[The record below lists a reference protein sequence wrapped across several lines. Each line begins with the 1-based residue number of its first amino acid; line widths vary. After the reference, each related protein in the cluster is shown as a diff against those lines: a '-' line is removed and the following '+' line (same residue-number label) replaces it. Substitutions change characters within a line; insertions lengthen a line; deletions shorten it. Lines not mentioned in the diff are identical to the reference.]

1 MTMVRTMLGGT
12 WKPSSTC
19 ETIFSLKS
27 MILTFLDLWW
37 RRWQPGALIVLVS
50 LLQVVHR
57 AVPPQ
62 VGLLA
67 SPDKVLWSSI
77 ENPVGI
83 SSRKAACWQNLRFRL
98 MSFFLID
105 VELMS
110 TTQHSSIES
119 YILLGE

>member
-62 VGLLA
+62 IGLLA
-67 SPDKVLWSSI
+67 SPNKVLGRSI

-83 SSRKAACWQNLRFRL
+83 SSRKAACAWSTQRIGVRL
-98 MSFFLID
+98 MSCP
-105 VELMS
+105 
-110 TTQHSSIES
+110 
-119 YILLGE
+119 LLSVVVLWLLQLVSGHDRA

>member
-1 MTMVRTMLGGT
+1 MTMLRTMLGGT

-67 SPDKVLWSSI
+67 SPNEVLGRSI

-83 SSRKAACWQNLRFRL
+83 SSRKAACAWGAQRIGVRL
-98 MSFFLID
+98 MSCP
-105 VELMS
+105 
-110 TTQHSSIES
+110 
-119 YILLGE
+119 LLAVVVLWLLQLVRGHDRA